1 MLLSLRGA
9 AQMNQ
14 QHTQQQEQQQLQGEP
29 SEWDTHII
37 YDGNKDGRLDECPA
51 DSSTWPEGSWLSSP
65 ASSDSR
71 TEGLNPVTALAG
83 FMLPHSAEAQELVWQ
98 HQHPKDC
105 STAKFL
111 LYHNPALG
119 EGSHGVGSVLH
130 LETAILGI
138 AMSAG
143 RVLVEVP
150 GTYLTDHPY
159 CGDRNTLDTCYFR
172 PLTHCQV
179 TREQIEGAYRLNG
192 TAGSSDQALF
202 NAQKWDAVDEL
213 GQFIVADKMFPQKSR
228 LVHNLPTPFKQ
239 MLAESGIP
247 EKNLYYFWRSQAAAY
262 ILRPN
267 EQALEEIA
275 VRKRWDGVEVGQG
288 GGQGVVGGL
297 AQSHGHGG
305 SGQDNRA
312 VA

>member
-1 MLLSLRGA
+1 
-9 AQMNQ
+9 
-14 QHTQQQEQQQLQGEP
+14 
-29 SEWDTHII
+29 
-37 YDGNKDGRLDECPA
+37 
-51 DSSTWPEGSWLSSP
+51 
-65 ASSDSR
+65 
-71 TEGLNPVTALAG
+71 
-83 FMLPHSAEAQELVWQ
+83 MLPHSTEAQELVWQ

-172 PLTHCQV
+172 PLTHCKV
-179 TREQIEGAYRLNG
+179 TAEQIEGAYRLNG
-192 TAGSSDQALF
+192 TAGSPDQALF
-202 NAQKWDAVDEL
+202 NAHKWDAVDAL
-213 GQFIVADKMFPQKSR
+213 GQFVIADKLFPQKSR
-228 LVHNLPTPFKQ
+228 LVHNLPAPFQQ
-239 MLAESGIP
+239 MLADSGIP
-247 EKNLYYFWRSQAAAY
+247 ANNLYYFWRSQAAAY
-262 ILRPN
+262 IVRPN

-275 VRKRWDGVEVGQG
+275 VRKRWAGWGGGVHQG
-288 GGQGVVGGL
+288 GRRGFLGRFSPACWSWRQLGGRQQGQIHVTHSMLSGPSNERCRVLL
-297 AQSHGHGG
+297 AP
-305 SGQDNRA
+305 R
-312 VA
+312 